1 MRTAKSLSCLL
12 AIGLF
17 LSANIWFG
25 ESKIQ
30 AAVYQSPNV
39 QIALRPFL
47 TGLTQPLLVTNAGD
61 GSRRLFIAE
70 RDGVVKVVQYG
81 DTQPTEFLNISS
93 KVLADRLGGFVGL
106 AFHPQFGSNGRFF
119 VHYVRKPDAAVVT
132 AEYRVSSADSNRAD
146 AGSEKILILQPKAK
160 DGHAGG
166 SLEFG
171 PDGYLYVGLGD
182 GSTGLDP
189 DNNAQNLESLQGKIL
204 RIDVDNTSGSL
215 PYASPSGNPF
225 WGSAAGRDEIF
236 ALGFRNPY
244 RFSFDKQTG
253 DFYVA
258 DVGETNIEEVDLVTA
273 GGNYGWRVKEGNTC
287 SNLDSALCNSLRSI
301 APVTQY
307 THENGRCSITG
318 GYVYRG
324 VRSVFPQG
332 AYIFG
337 DLCSSEIF
345 MYSNGVQSVLAR
357 ANLFLVSF
365 GIDEEGELYVVGLNG
380 NVYRIVIANGEDPVV
395 QLIAPNIKMK
405 LKGNSVYNITWSAT
419 GTGLFRQDIQWSTDG
434 GQTWED
440 VVGGLAGNVRN
451 YEWTVPNVKSKA
463 VRLRVISYGNN
474 TTGQDESD
482 ENFVIKPRGN

>member
-1 MRTAKSLSCLL
+1 MRIAKSFSCLL

-17 LSANIWFG
+17 LLANIWVG
-25 ESKIQ
+25 ESKIR
-30 AAVYQSPNV
+30 AAVYQAPDV
-39 QIALRPFL
+39 QIELRPFL
-47 TGLTQPLLVTNAGD
+47 TGLSQPVLVTNAGD
-61 GSRRLFIAE
+61 GSRRLFIVE
-70 RDGVVKVVQYG
+70 RDGKIKVLQPG
-81 DTQPTEFLNISS
+81 ETQPTEFLNITS

-106 AFHPQFGSNGRFF
+106 AFHPQFSSNGRFF
-119 VHYVRKPDAAVVT
+119 VHYVRQPDAAVVT
-132 AEYRVSSADSNRAD
+132 AEYRISSSDGNRAD
-146 AGSEKILILQPKAK
+146 ANSEKVLILQPKTK

-204 RIDVDNTSGSL
+204 RLDIDNTSGSQ
-215 PYASPSGNPF
+215 PYASPSSNPF
-225 WGSAAGRDEIF
+225 FGATRGRDEIF
-236 ALGFRNPY
+236 AYGFRNPY

-273 GGNYGWRVKEGNTC
+273 GGNYGWRVKEGDSC
-287 SNLDSALCNSLRSI
+287 SNLDAGLCNSIRSI
-301 APVTQY
+301 APITHY
-307 THENGRCSITG
+307 THENGHCSITG

-324 VRSVFPQG
+324 NRSSFPQG

-345 MYSNGVQSVLAR
+345 MYYNGAQSVLTR
-357 ANLFLVSF
+357 TNLFLVSF

-380 NVYRIVIANGEDPVV
+380 NVYRIVGASGEDPVV
-395 QLIAPNIKMK
+395 QLTSPNIKMK
-405 LKGNSVYNITWSAT
+405 LKGNSVYNITWDAS
-419 GTGLFRQDIQWSTDG
+419 GTGLYRQDIQWSNDG
-434 GQTWED
+434 GETWVD
-440 VVGGLAGNVRN
+440 VVGGLPGNVRN

-474 TTGQDESD
+474 TTGQDEND
-482 ENFVIKPRGN
+482 ENIVIKPRAN

>member
-1 MRTAKSLSCLL
+1 MRIAKLFSCLL

-30 AAVYQSPNV
+30 AAVYQAPDV

-61 GSRRLFIAE
+61 GSRRLFIVE
-70 RDGVVKVVQYG
+70 RDGKIKVLQPG
-81 DTQPTEFLNISS
+81 ETQPAEFLNITA

-106 AFHPQFGSNGRFF
+106 AFHPQFASNGRFF
-119 VHYVRKPDAAVVT
+119 VHYVRQPDAAVVT
-132 AEYRVSSADSNRAD
+132 AEYRVSSADGDRAD
-146 AGSEKILILQPKAK
+146 ANSEKILILQPKAK

-189 DNNAQNLESLQGKIL
+189 NNNAQNLESLQGKIL
-204 RIDVDNTSGSL
+204 RLDVDNTSGSL

-225 WGSAAGRDEIF
+225 FGPTRGRDEIF
-236 ALGFRNPY
+236 AYGFRNPY

-258 DVGETNIEEVDLVTA
+258 DVGETNIEEVDLVIA
-273 GGNYGWRVKEGNTC
+273 GGNYGWRVKEGDSC
-287 SNLDSALCNSLRSI
+287 SNLDTALCSSIRSI
-301 APVTQY
+301 APITQY
-307 THENGRCSITG
+307 THGNGHCSITG

-324 VRSVFPQG
+324 NRSSFPQG

-345 MYSNGVQSVLAR
+345 MYYNGAQSVLTR
-357 ANLFLVSF
+357 SNLFLVSF

-380 NVYRIVIANGEDPVV
+380 NIYRIVTANGEDPVV
-395 QLIAPNIKMK
+395 QLTAPNIKMK
-405 LKGNSVYNITWSAT
+405 LKGNSVYNITWDAT
-419 GTGLFRQDIQWSTDG
+419 GTGLFRQDIQWSADG
-434 GQTWED
+434 GQTWVD
-440 VVGGLAGNVRN
+440 VVGGLPGNVRN

-482 ENFVIKPRGN
+482 ENIVIKPRAN